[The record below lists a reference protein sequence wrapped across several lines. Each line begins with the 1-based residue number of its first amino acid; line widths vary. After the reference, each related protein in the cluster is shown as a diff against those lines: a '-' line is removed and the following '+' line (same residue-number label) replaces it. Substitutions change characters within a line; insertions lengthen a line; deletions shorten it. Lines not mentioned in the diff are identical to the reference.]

1 MTKVIFSITREDG
14 DLYFECSGHS
24 AYENPDTGNNDVC
37 VAVSALCH
45 MLVRYVAEEGYD
57 PKICEDGH
65 VKIEIGHTNMKM
77 NEVFRAAMLEF
88 KGLTVSHPQHIKV
101 Y

>member
-1 MTKVIFSITREDG
+1 MTKVIFSVTREDR

-24 AYENPDTGNNDVC
+24 SYENHDTGNNDVC

-45 MLVRYVAEEGYD
+45 MLVRYIAEKGYD

-65 VKIEIGHTNMKM
+65 VKIEIARTDRKID
-77 NEVFRAAMLEF
+77 EVFRAAMLEF
-88 KGLTVSHPQHIKV
+88 KGLAVSHPQHIKV